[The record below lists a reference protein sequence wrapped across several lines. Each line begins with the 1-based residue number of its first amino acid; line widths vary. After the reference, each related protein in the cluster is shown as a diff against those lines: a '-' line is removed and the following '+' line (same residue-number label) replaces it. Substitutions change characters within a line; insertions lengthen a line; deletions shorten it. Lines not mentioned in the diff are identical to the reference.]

1 MGIFAG
7 KILRTGDDADREH
20 GGDGY
25 RSLHG
30 PVDRQASAAE
40 ERCVHPRRGLSHP
53 AETRADRG
61 AGAALCLFDHLL
73 SRHVVH
79 RGNLCGG
86 IVCRRPANHSR
97 SGSRSRNPA
106 ADARHFVP
114 AAEFPEFQR
123 DGCRGART
131 RRSGSDYLACD
142 VVRHRVH
149 RHRADG
155 CRGRIFAAKFE
166 MSKRARNGLLLG
178 AALLAGFV
186 GVWKLQERVDAERT
200 ALRLEADE
208 LTLRSPGVMKKL
220 SLEYAPLMG
229 AIYWTRAVQYYGQ
242 KHHLGDQNLELLWPL
257 LDISSTLDPNLIV
270 AYRFGATF
278 LSDAPPRGAGE
289 PEKAVELLE
298 RGIKANPEYW
308 RFYQDLGDVYYFDE
322 KNYLKA
328 SQAFEE
334 GSRNPAALP
343 WMKTMAPKIAPE
355 GATLQTSYP
364 FLLDVYHPS
373 PKQDMRK
380 NAENHPRLVQA
391 GMDIR
396 GIHKSADVY
405 EKGTKRRATRIS
417 ELVQAGVASGEP
429 TRPR

>member
-1 MGIFAG
+1 
-7 KILRTGDDADREH
+7 
-20 GGDGY
+20 
-25 RSLHG
+25 
-30 PVDRQASAAE
+30 
-40 ERCVHPRRGLSHP
+40 
-53 AETRADRG
+53 
-61 AGAALCLFDHLL
+61 
-73 SRHVVH
+73 
-79 RGNLCGG
+79 
-86 IVCRRPANHSR
+86 
-97 SGSRSRNPA
+97 
-106 ADARHFVP
+106 
-114 AAEFPEFQR
+114 
-123 DGCRGART
+123 
-131 RRSGSDYLACD
+131 
-142 VVRHRVH
+142 
-149 RHRADG
+149 
-155 CRGRIFAAKFE
+155 
-166 MSKRARNGLLLG
+166 MSKRASYGLLLG

-186 GVWKLQERVDAERT
+186 GVWKLQEKVDAERT

-308 RFYQDLGDVYYFDE
+308 RFYQDLGNVYYFDE

-343 WMKTMAPKIAPE
+343 WMKTMAAKIAAE
-355 GATLQTSYP
+355 GGSLETSYA
-364 FLLDVYHPS
+364 LWLDVYQTS
-373 PKQDMRK
+373 TNKDMRK
-380 NAENHPRLVQA
+380 NAEDHLRLVQA
-391 GMDIR
+391 EMDIR
-396 GIHKSADVY
+396 EINKTADAY
-405 EKGTKRRATRIS
+405 EKGTKHRASRIS
-417 ELVQAGVASGEP
+417 ELVQAGLLSGQ
-429 TRPR
+429 PRDPDGFAYVLNDHGAAELNPKSPLREEWLRENKTLMK

>member
-1 MGIFAG
+1 M
-7 KILRTGDDADREH
+7 
-20 GGDGY
+20 
-25 RSLHG
+25 S
-30 PVDRQASAAE
+30 
-40 ERCVHPRRGLSHP
+40 
-53 AETRADRG
+53 TRA
-61 AGAALCLFDHLL
+61 
-73 SRHVVH
+73 S
-79 RGNLCGG
+79 
-86 IVCRRPANHSR
+86 
-97 SGSRSRNPA
+97 
-106 ADARHFVP
+106 
-114 AAEFPEFQR
+114 
-123 DGCRGART
+123 
-131 RRSGSDYLACD
+131 Y
-142 VVRHRVH
+142 
-149 RHRADG
+149 
-155 CRGRIFAAKFE
+155 
-166 MSKRARNGLLLG
+166 GLLLG

-186 GVWKLQERVDAERT
+186 GVWKLQEKVDLERT

-308 RFYQDLGDVYYFDE
+308 RFYQDLGNVYYFDE

-343 WMKTMAPKIAPE
+343 WMKTMAAKIAAE
-355 GATLQTSYP
+355 GGSLETSYA
-364 FLLDVYHPS
+364 LWLDVYQTS
-373 PKQDMRK
+373 TNKDMRK
-380 NAENHPRLVQA
+380 NAEDHLRLVQA
-391 GMDIR
+391 EMDIR
-396 GIHKSADVY
+396 EINKIADAY
-405 EKGTKRRATRIS
+405 EKGTKHRATRIS
-417 ELVQAGVASGEP
+417 DLVLAGLLPGQPRDPDGFVYVLNDHGAAELNPKSPLREEWL
-429 TRPR
+429 RDKKLMK

>member
-1 MGIFAG
+1 M
-7 KILRTGDDADREH
+7 
-20 GGDGY
+20 
-25 RSLHG
+25 
-30 PVDRQASAAE
+30 
-40 ERCVHPRRGLSHP
+40 
-53 AETRADRG
+53 
-61 AGAALCLFDHLL
+61 
-73 SRHVVH
+73 
-79 RGNLCGG
+79 N
-86 IVCRRPANHSR
+86 
-97 SGSRSRNPA
+97 
-106 ADARHFVP
+106 
-114 AAEFPEFQR
+114 
-123 DGCRGART
+123 
-131 RRSGSDYLACD
+131 
-142 VVRHRVH
+142 
-149 RHRADG
+149 
-155 CRGRIFAAKFE
+155 
-166 MSKRARNGLLLG
+166 KRASYGLLLG

-186 GVWKLQERVDAERT
+186 GVWKLQEKVDAERT

-298 RGIKANPEYW
+298 RGIKANPEFW

-343 WMKTMAPKIAPE
+343 WMKTMAAKIAAE
-355 GATLQTSYP
+355 GGSLETSYA
-364 FLLDVYHPS
+364 LWLDVYQTS
-373 PKQDMRK
+373 TNKDMRK
-380 NAENHPRLVQA
+380 NAEDHLRLVQA
-391 GMDIR
+391 EMDIR
-396 GIHKSADVY
+396 EINRTADAY

-417 ELVQAGVASGEP
+417 ELVQAGLLPGQ
-429 TRPR
+429 PRDPDGFAYVLNDHGAAELNPKSPLREEWLRENKKLMK

>member
-1 MGIFAG
+1 M
-7 KILRTGDDADREH
+7 
-20 GGDGY
+20 
-25 RSLHG
+25 
-30 PVDRQASAAE
+30 
-40 ERCVHPRRGLSHP
+40 
-53 AETRADRG
+53 
-61 AGAALCLFDHLL
+61 
-73 SRHVVH
+73 
-79 RGNLCGG
+79 N
-86 IVCRRPANHSR
+86 
-97 SGSRSRNPA
+97 
-106 ADARHFVP
+106 
-114 AAEFPEFQR
+114 
-123 DGCRGART
+123 
-131 RRSGSDYLACD
+131 
-142 VVRHRVH
+142 
-149 RHRADG
+149 
-155 CRGRIFAAKFE
+155 
-166 MSKRARNGLLLG
+166 KRASYGLLLG

-186 GVWKLQERVDAERT
+186 GVWKLQEKVDAERT

-298 RGIKANPEYW
+298 RGIKANPEFW

-343 WMKTMAPKIAPE
+343 WMKTMAAKIAAE
-355 GATLQTSYP
+355 GGSLETSYA
-364 FLLDVYHPS
+364 LWLDVYQTS
-373 PKQDMRK
+373 TNKDMRK
-380 NAENHPRLVQA
+380 NAEDHLRLVQA
-391 GMDIR
+391 EMDIR
-396 GIHKSADVY
+396 EINKTADAY

-417 ELVQAGVASGEP
+417 ELVQAGLLPGQ
-429 TRPR
+429 PRDPDGFAYVLNDHGAAELNPKSPLREEWLRENKKLMK

>member
-1 MGIFAG
+1 
-7 KILRTGDDADREH
+7 
-20 GGDGY
+20 
-25 RSLHG
+25 
-30 PVDRQASAAE
+30 
-40 ERCVHPRRGLSHP
+40 
-53 AETRADRG
+53 
-61 AGAALCLFDHLL
+61 
-73 SRHVVH
+73 
-79 RGNLCGG
+79 
-86 IVCRRPANHSR
+86 
-97 SGSRSRNPA
+97 
-106 ADARHFVP
+106 
-114 AAEFPEFQR
+114 
-123 DGCRGART
+123 
-131 RRSGSDYLACD
+131 
-142 VVRHRVH
+142 
-149 RHRADG
+149 
-155 CRGRIFAAKFE
+155 

-278 LSDAPPRGAGE
+278 LSDTPPRGAGE

-298 RGIKANPEYW
+298 RGIKANPEFW

-343 WMKTMAPKIAPE
+343 WMKTMAAKIAAE
-355 GATLQTSYP
+355 GGSLETSYA
-364 FLLDVYHPS
+364 LWLDVYQTS
-373 PKQDMRK
+373 TNKDMRK
-380 NAENHPRLVQA
+380 NAEDHLRLVQA
-391 GMDIR
+391 EMDIR
-396 GIHKSADVY
+396 EINKTADAY

-417 ELVQAGVASGEP
+417 ELVQAGLLPGQ
-429 TRPR
+429 PRDPDGFAYVLNDHGAAELNPKSPLREEWLRENKKLME

>member
-1 MGIFAG
+1 
-7 KILRTGDDADREH
+7 
-20 GGDGY
+20 
-25 RSLHG
+25 
-30 PVDRQASAAE
+30 
-40 ERCVHPRRGLSHP
+40 
-53 AETRADRG
+53 
-61 AGAALCLFDHLL
+61 
-73 SRHVVH
+73 
-79 RGNLCGG
+79 
-86 IVCRRPANHSR
+86 
-97 SGSRSRNPA
+97 
-106 ADARHFVP
+106 
-114 AAEFPEFQR
+114 
-123 DGCRGART
+123 
-131 RRSGSDYLACD
+131 
-142 VVRHRVH
+142 
-149 RHRADG
+149 
-155 CRGRIFAAKFE
+155 
-166 MSKRARNGLLLG
+166 MSKRASYGLLLG

-298 RGIKANPEYW
+298 RGIKANPEFW

-343 WMKTMAPKIAPE
+343 WMKTMAAKIAAE
-355 GATLQTSYP
+355 GGSLETSYA
-364 FLLDVYHPS
+364 LWLDVYQTS
-373 PKQDMRK
+373 TNKDMRK
-380 NAENHPRLVQA
+380 NAEDHLRLVQA
-391 GMDIR
+391 EMDIR
-396 GIHKSADVY
+396 EINKTADAY
-405 EKGTKRRATRIS
+405 EKGTKHRASRIS
-417 ELVQAGVASGEP
+417 ELVQAGLLSGQ
-429 TRPR
+429 PRDPDGFAYVLNDHGAAELNPKSPLREEWLRENKKLMK

>member
-1 MGIFAG
+1 
-7 KILRTGDDADREH
+7 
-20 GGDGY
+20 
-25 RSLHG
+25 
-30 PVDRQASAAE
+30 
-40 ERCVHPRRGLSHP
+40 
-53 AETRADRG
+53 
-61 AGAALCLFDHLL
+61 
-73 SRHVVH
+73 
-79 RGNLCGG
+79 
-86 IVCRRPANHSR
+86 
-97 SGSRSRNPA
+97 
-106 ADARHFVP
+106 
-114 AAEFPEFQR
+114 
-123 DGCRGART
+123 
-131 RRSGSDYLACD
+131 
-142 VVRHRVH
+142 
-149 RHRADG
+149 
-155 CRGRIFAAKFE
+155 
-166 MSKRARNGLLLG
+166 MSKRASYGLLLG

-186 GVWKLQERVDAERT
+186 GVWKLQEKVDAERT

-308 RFYQDLGDVYYFDE
+308 RLYQDLGNVYYFDE

-328 SQAFEE
+328 SRAFEE

-343 WMKTMAPKIAPE
+343 WMKTMAAKIAAE
-355 GATLQTSYP
+355 GGSLETSYA
-364 FLLDVYHPS
+364 LWLDVYQTS
-373 PKQDMRK
+373 TNKDMRK
-380 NAENHPRLVQA
+380 NAEDHLRLVQA
-391 GMDIR
+391 EMDIR
-396 GIHKSADVY
+396 EINRTADAY

-417 ELVQAGVASGEP
+417 ELVQAGLLTGQ
-429 TRPR
+429 PRDPDGFVYVLNDHGAAELNPKSPLREEWLRENKKLMK

>member
-1 MGIFAG
+1 
-7 KILRTGDDADREH
+7 
-20 GGDGY
+20 
-25 RSLHG
+25 
-30 PVDRQASAAE
+30 
-40 ERCVHPRRGLSHP
+40 
-53 AETRADRG
+53 
-61 AGAALCLFDHLL
+61 
-73 SRHVVH
+73 
-79 RGNLCGG
+79 
-86 IVCRRPANHSR
+86 
-97 SGSRSRNPA
+97 
-106 ADARHFVP
+106 
-114 AAEFPEFQR
+114 
-123 DGCRGART
+123 
-131 RRSGSDYLACD
+131 
-142 VVRHRVH
+142 
-149 RHRADG
+149 
-155 CRGRIFAAKFE
+155 

-298 RGIKANPEYW
+298 RGIKANPEFW

-343 WMKTMAPKIAPE
+343 WMKTMAAKIAAE
-355 GATLQTSYP
+355 GGSLETSYA
-364 FLLDVYHPS
+364 LWLDVYQTS
-373 PKQDMRK
+373 TNKDMRK
-380 NAENHPRLVQA
+380 NAEDHLRLVQA
-391 GMDIR
+391 EMDIR
-396 GIHKSADVY
+396 EINKTADAY
-405 EKGTKRRATRIS
+405 EKGTKHRATRIS
-417 ELVQAGVASGEP
+417 ELVQAGLLPGQ
-429 TRPR
+429 PRDPDGFAYVLNDHGAAELNPKSPLREEWLRENKKLMK